1 MNHKND
7 KNHINHKNQ
16 RMDSKRQQQIAKL
29 IQQAMS
35 DVFQVDGRALY
46 GRAFVTISG
55 VKMTPDLMM
64 ARTYLSVYNVEDKE
78 EILANL
84 RANIPYLRKKV
95 GGKIRNKVRQIP
107 ELEFFL
113 EDSIDEV
120 FKIDQ
125 ILQKIEEER
134 EEDKPKKDEEE

>member
-1 MNHKND
+1 
-7 KNHINHKNQ
+7 
-16 RMDSKRQQQIAKL
+16 MDSKRQQQVAKL

-35 DVFQVDGRALY
+35 DVFQVDGRSIY

-64 ARTYLSVYNVEDKE
+64 ARTYLSIYNVEDKE
-78 EILANL
+78 EILANIQ
-84 RANIPYLRKKV
+84 ANIPYLRKKV

-113 EDSIDEV
+113 DDTIDEV
-120 FKIDQ
+120 IKIDG
-125 ILQKIEEER
+125 ILLKLEEER
-134 EEDKPKKDEEE
+134 EGEDTAKEEEE